1 MRRKKPPPAT
11 KLRKSWEEQT
21 GRRNGHILRRK
32 KTPLAAELKKK
43 LGGTEW
49 KKEWPHFE
57 EEKNTS
63 CY

>member
-1 MRRKKPPPAT
+1 LRRKKTPPVAEL
-11 KLRKSWEEQT
+11 KKSWEEQT
-21 GRRNGHILRRK
+21 RRRSGHILRRR
-32 KTPLAAELKKK
+32 KTPPAELKKK

-63 CY
+63 CC